1 MLKLSFPEEESEHE
15 PDALERWDGRGA
27 VRLLERDDAR
37 AAMLLERVRPGSP
50 LWGIA
55 DDEEATVVAAE
66 VLRRLHNEPVPRG
79 HSFGSLADAAARWS
93 ETIPSDWRAAGSA
106 YDRRL
111 VDAAVDARRTLPRD
125 APDAVL
131 LHQDFHGGNVLRA
144 GPADWV
150 AIDPRPLVGDPAFDA
165 ASLLRDRR
173 WLFGVRGG
181 GDARR
186 LRRRLDV
193 LAEVCGQDRERMRLW
208 GIVHALAWG
217 VGGGAVEPGLLRC
230 AELLTRA

>member
-106 YDRRL
+106 ARTGSGCGCGASSTRSRG
-111 VDAAVDARRTLPRD
+111 VSAAGRWSRACSA
-125 APDAVL
+125 AP
-131 LHQDFHGGNVLRA
+131 
-144 GPADWV
+144 
-150 AIDPRPLVGDPAFDA
+150 
-165 ASLLRDRR
+165 S
-173 WLFGVRGG
+173 
-181 GDARR
+181 
-186 LRRRLDV
+186 
-193 LAEVCGQDRERMRLW
+193 C
-208 GIVHALAWG
+208 
-217 VGGGAVEPGLLRC
+217 
-230 AELLTRA
+230 